1 LRSKLVL
8 LPDRKLVTVGRS
20 LPSVGPGAVLT
31 LLRFKPDGSLDGS
44 FGNGGRVML
53 SFLEDIFPEA
63 LIVQPDGK
71 LVVAAATGNECV
83 SI

>member
-1 LRSKLVL
+1 
-8 LPDRKLVTVGRS
+8 
-20 LPSVGPGAVLT
+20 
-31 LLRFKPDGSLDGS
+31 
-44 FGNGGRVML
+44 ML